1 MPAMKKVYFIFLF
14 SIFANL
20 LFAQDENGLIKAV
33 KTKLN
38 KVADY
43 QANGRMSVDVSFINA
58 PASNVMVYYKKP
70 DQFKIN
76 KEGGISI
83 LPKGGVSVNI
93 NSLLT
98 GDDYAVVPAGS
109 AIIKGIT
116 TKVIKL
122 LPLAETSDVVLTT
135 LYIDEKSLLIRK
147 ATVTTKESGSY
158 EMELD
163 FGRYAAWGLPDKVV
177 FLFNTKDYKLPK
189 GLTFEYEN
197 GNTKKEKTIKNKKGR
212 VEVIYTN
219 YIINKGISDKVF
231 AEK

>member
-1 MPAMKKVYFIFLF
+1 MKKFYFIFLF
-14 SIFANL
+14 SIFSSL
-20 LFAQDENGLIKAV
+20 LFCQDEKALIKAV
-33 KTKLN
+33 KTKLDR
-38 KVADY
+38 VVDY
-43 QANGRMSVDVSFINA
+43 QAKGRMSVDVSFINA

-70 DQFKIN
+70 NRFKIN

-109 AIIKGIT
+109 VLIKGIT
-116 TKVIKL
+116 AKVIKL

-135 LYIDEKSLLIRK
+135 LYIDEKALLIRK
-147 ATVTTKESGSY
+147 ATITTKESGSY

-163 FGRYAAWGLPDKVV
+163 FGKYAEWGLPDKIV
-177 FLFNTKDYKLPK
+177 FLFNTKDYKMPK
-189 GLTFEYEN
+189 GLTFEYEK
-197 GNTKKEKTIKNKKGR
+197 GNTKKEKTLKNKKGK
-212 VEVIYTN
+212 VEVNYSG

>member
-1 MPAMKKVYFIFLF
+1 MKIFYLF
-14 SIFANL
+14 L
-20 LFAQDENGLIKAV
+20 LFAFFAHPLFAQNEAALIKAV
-33 KTKLN
+33 KAKLD
-38 KVADY
+38 KVSDY

-58 PASNVMVYYKKP
+58 PASNVVVYYKKP
-70 DQFKIN
+70 NQFKIN

-109 AIIKGIT
+109 AVLKGLT
-116 TKVIKL
+116 TKIIKL
-122 LPLAETSDVVLTT
+122 LPLAETSDIVLTT
-135 LYIDEKSLLIRK
+135 LYVDEKALLIRK

-163 FGRYAAWGLPDKVV
+163 FGKYAAWGLPDKMV
-177 FLFNTKDYKLPK
+177 FLFNTKDYKMPK
-189 GLTFEYEN
+189 GLTFEYEK
-197 GNTKKEKTIKNKKGR
+197 GNTKKQEALKNKKGK
-212 VEVIYTN
+212 VEVSYSN
-219 YIINKGISDKVF
+219 YIINKGINDKIF

>member
-1 MPAMKKVYFIFLF
+1 MRNILLFLLF
-14 SIFANL
+14 SLFARP
-20 LFAQDENGLIKAV
+20 LFAQNEAALIKAV
-33 KTKLN
+33 KAKLD

-58 PASNVMVYYKKP
+58 PASKVVVYYKKP
-70 DQFKIN
+70 DQFKVK

-122 LPLAETSDVVLTT
+122 LPLAETSEVVLTT
-135 LYIDEKSLLIRK
+135 LYIDEKALLIRK

-163 FGRYAAWGLPDKVV
+163 FGKYASWGLPDRMV
-177 FLFNTKDYKLPK
+177 FLFNTKDYKMPK
-189 GLTFEYEN
+189 GLTFEYEK
-197 GNTKKEKTIKNKKGR
+197 GNTKKEETLKNKKGR
-212 VEVIYTN
+212 VEVNYN
-219 YIINKGISDKVF
+219 SYIINKGISDKVF
-231 AEK
+231 AGK

>member
-1 MPAMKKVYFIFLF
+1 MKKFYFVFLF

-20 LFAQDENGLIKAV
+20 LFAQDEKALIKAV
-33 KTKLN
+33 KAKLDR
-38 KVADY
+38 VTDY
-43 QANGRMSVDVSFINA
+43 QAKGRMSVDVSFINA
-58 PASNVMVYYKKP
+58 PASNVVVYYKKP
-70 DQFKIN
+70 NQFKVN

-109 AIIKGIT
+109 AVFKGIA

-135 LYIDEKSLLIRK
+135 LYIDEKALLIRK

-158 EMELD
+158 ELELD
-163 FGRYAAWGLPDKVV
+163 FGKYATWGLPDKMV
-177 FLFNTKDYKLPK
+177 FLFNAKDYKMPK
-189 GLTFEYEN
+189 GLTFEYEK
-197 GNTKKEKTIKNKKGR
+197 GNTTKEKKLKNKKGK
-212 VEVIYTN
+212 VEVNYN
-219 YIINKGISDKVF
+219 SYIINKGISDKVF

>member
-1 MPAMKKVYFIFLF
+1 MKNIFLFLLF
-14 SIFANL
+14 SIFARP
-20 LFAQDENGLIKAV
+20 LFAQNETALIKAV
-33 KTKLN
+33 KTKLD

-58 PASNVMVYYKKP
+58 PASNVVVYYKKP
-70 DQFKIN
+70 DHFKVK

-83 LPKGGVSVNI
+83 LPKGGVSVSI

-98 GDDYAVVPAGS
+98 GDDYAVVPAGN
-109 AIIKGIT
+109 AIIKGIA

-122 LPLAETSDVVLTT
+122 LPLAETSEVVLTT
-135 LYIDEKSLLIRK
+135 LYIDEKTLLIRK

-163 FGRYAAWGLPDKVV
+163 FGKYAAWGLPDKMV
-177 FLFNTKDYKLPK
+177 FLFNTKDYKMPK
-189 GLTFEYEN
+189 GLTFEYEK
-197 GNTKKEKTIKNKKGR
+197 GNTKKQETLKNKKGR
-212 VEVIYTN
+212 VEVSYNN

-231 AEK
+231 AGK

>member
-1 MPAMKKVYFIFLF
+1 MRNIFLF
-14 SIFANL
+14 LLFSVFACP
-20 LFAQDENGLIKAV
+20 LFAQNEAALIKAV
-33 KTKLN
+33 KAKLD
-38 KVADY
+38 KVSDY

-58 PASNVMVYYKKP
+58 PASKVVVYYKKP
-70 DQFKIN
+70 NRFKIN

-98 GDDYAVVPAGS
+98 GDDYAVVPAGN
-109 AIIKGIT
+109 AIVKGIT

-122 LPLAETSDVVLTT
+122 LPLAETSEVVLTT
-135 LYIDEKSLLIRK
+135 LYIDEKALLIRK

-163 FGRYAAWGLPDKVV
+163 FGKYAAWGLPDKMV

-231 AEK
+231 SEK

>member
-1 MPAMKKVYFIFLF
+1 MNKKLCFVFLF
-14 SIFANL
+14 AFFSTL
-20 LFAQDENGLIKAV
+20 LFAQDETALIKAL
-33 KTKLN
+33 KAKLD

-58 PASNVMVYYKKP
+58 PASDVIVYYKKP
-70 DQFKIN
+70 NHFKIK

-93 NSLLT
+93 TSLLT
-98 GDDYAVVPAGS
+98 GDDYAIVPAGH
-109 AIIKGIT
+109 AATQGIT
-116 TKVIKL
+116 AKVIKL

-135 LYIDEKSLLIRK
+135 LYIDERALLIRK

-158 EMELD
+158 EMNLD
-163 FGRYAAWGLPDKVV
+163 FGKYAAWGLPDKVI

-189 GLTFEYEN
+189 GLTFEYEK
-197 GNTKKEKTIKNKKGR
+197 GDTKKEKTLKNKKGK
-212 VEVIYTN
+212 VEVSYSN

>member
-1 MPAMKKVYFIFLF
+1 MRNIFLFLLF
-14 SIFANL
+14 SIFARP
-20 LFAQDENGLIKAV
+20 LFAQNEAALIKAV
-33 KTKLN
+33 KAKLD
-38 KVADY
+38 KVSDY

-58 PASNVMVYYKKP
+58 PASKVVVYYKKP
-70 DQFKIN
+70 DQFKVK

-122 LPLAETSDVVLTT
+122 LPLAETSEVVLTT
-135 LYIDEKSLLIRK
+135 LYIDEKALLIRK

-163 FGRYAAWGLPDKVV
+163 FGKYSAWGLPDKMV
-177 FLFNTKDYKLPK
+177 FLFNTKDYKMPK
-189 GLTFEYEN
+189 GLTFEYEK
-197 GNTKKEKTIKNKKGR
+197 GNTKKQESLKNKKGR
-212 VEVIYTN
+212 VEVNYN
-219 YIINKGISDKVF
+219 SYIINKGISDKVF
-231 AEK
+231 AGK

>member
-1 MPAMKKVYFIFLF
+1 MKKFYLIFLF
-14 SIFANL
+14 SIFSSL
-20 LFAQDENGLIKAV
+20 LFSQDEKALIKAD
-33 KTKLN
+33 KTKLD
-38 KVADY
+38 KVVDY
-43 QANGRMSVDVSFINA
+43 QAKGRMSVDVSFINA

-70 DQFKIN
+70 NRFKIN

-109 AIIKGIT
+109 VLIKGIT
-116 TKVIKL
+116 AKVIKL

-135 LYIDEKSLLIRK
+135 LYVDEKALLIRK
-147 ATVTTKESGSY
+147 ATITTKESGSY

-163 FGRYAAWGLPDKVV
+163 FGKYAEWGLPDKIV
-177 FLFNTKDYKLPK
+177 FLFNTKDYKMPK
-189 GLTFEYEN
+189 GLTFEYEK
-197 GNTKKEKTIKNKKGR
+197 GNTKKEKTLKNKKGK
-212 VEVIYTN
+212 VEVNYSG

>member
-14 SIFANL
+14 SVFANL
-20 LFAQDENGLIKAV
+20 LFAQDEKGLIKAV
-33 KTKLN
+33 KTKLD

-58 PASNVMVYYKKP
+58 PASNVLVYYKKP

-83 LPKGGVSVNI
+83 LPKGGVSINI

-135 LYIDEKSLLIRK
+135 LYIDEKALLIRK

-231 AEK
+231 SGK

>member
-1 MPAMKKVYFIFLF
+1 MKKLYFVFLF
-14 SIFANL
+14 SIFVNP
-20 LFAQDENGLIKAV
+20 LFAQDETALIKAV
-33 KTKLN
+33 KAKLD
-38 KVADY
+38 KVNDY
-43 QANGRMSVDVSFINA
+43 QASGRMSVDVSFINA
-58 PASNVMVYYKKP
+58 PASNVVIYYKKP
-70 DQFKIN
+70 EHFKIN

-109 AIIKGIT
+109 AVIKGIT

-135 LYIDEKSLLIRK
+135 LYIDEKALLIRK
-147 ATVTTKESGSY
+147 ATVTTKENGSY

-163 FGRYAAWGLPDKVV
+163 FGKYAAWGLPDKVV
-177 FLFNTKDYKLPK
+177 FLFNAKDYKMPK
-189 GLTFEYEN
+189 GLTFEYEK
-197 GNTKKEKTIKNKKGR
+197 GNTKKEETLKNKKGR
-212 VEVIYTN
+212 VEVSYSH

-231 AEK
+231 AGK

>member
-1 MPAMKKVYFIFLF
+1 MRNIFLFLLF
-14 SIFANL
+14 SIFARP
-20 LFAQDENGLIKAV
+20 LFAQNEAALIKAV
-33 KTKLN
+33 KAKLD
-38 KVADY
+38 KVSDY

-58 PASNVMVYYKKP
+58 PASKVVVYYKKP
-70 DQFKIN
+70 NRFKIN

-122 LPLAETSDVVLTT
+122 LPLAETSEVVLTT
-135 LYIDEKSLLIRK
+135 LYIDEKALLIRK

-163 FGRYAAWGLPDKVV
+163 FGKYSAWGLPDKMV
-177 FLFNTKDYKLPK
+177 FLFNTKDYKMPK
-189 GLTFEYEN
+189 GLTFEYEK
-197 GNTKKEKTIKNKKGR
+197 GNTKKQETLKNKKGR
-212 VEVIYTN
+212 VEVNYANYT
-219 YIINKGISDKVF
+219 INKGISDKIF
-231 AEK
+231 ADK

>member
-1 MPAMKKVYFIFLF
+1 MKKFYFVFLI
-14 SIFANL
+14 SIFSNL
-20 LFAQDENGLIKAV
+20 LFAQEETVLIKAV
-33 KTKLN
+33 KTKLD

-43 QANGRMSVDVSFINA
+43 QANGRMTVDVSFINA
-58 PASNVMVYYKKP
+58 PASNVVVYYKKP
-70 DQFKIN
+70 DRFKVK

-98 GDDYAVVPAGS
+98 GDDYAIVPAGS
-109 AIIKGIT
+109 AVFKGIT

-135 LYIDEKSLLIRK
+135 LYIDEKALLIRK

-158 EMELD
+158 ELELD
-163 FGRYAAWGLPDKVV
+163 FGKYAVWGLPDKMV
-177 FLFNTKDYKLPK
+177 FLFNAKDYKMPK
-189 GLTFEYEN
+189 GLTFEYEK
-197 GNTKKEKTIKNKKGR
+197 GNTKKEETLKNKKGR
-212 VEVIYTN
+212 VEVN
-219 YIINKGISDKVF
+219 YKNYVINKGISDKIF

>member
-1 MPAMKKVYFIFLF
+1 MKKVYFIFLF

>member
-1 MPAMKKVYFIFLF
+1 MRNVFLFLLF
-14 SIFANL
+14 SIFARP
-20 LFAQDENGLIKAV
+20 LFAQNEAALIKAV
-33 KTKLN
+33 KAKLD
-38 KVADY
+38 KVSDY

-58 PASNVMVYYKKP
+58 PASKVVVYYKKP
-70 DQFKIN
+70 NRFKVN

-109 AIIKGIT
+109 AIIKGIP

-122 LPLAETSDVVLTT
+122 LPLAETSEVVLTT
-135 LYIDEKSLLIRK
+135 LYIDEKALLIRK

-163 FGRYAAWGLPDKVV
+163 FGKYATWGLPDKMV
-177 FLFNTKDYKLPK
+177 FLFNAKDYKMPK
-189 GLTFEYEN
+189 GLTFEYEK
-197 GNTKKEKTIKNKKGR
+197 GNTKKEETLKNKKGR
-212 VEVIYTN
+212 VEVNYN
-219 YIINKGISDKVF
+219 SYIINKGISDKVF
-231 AEK
+231 AGK